1 MLNHI
6 KAKGKLYLDSGA
18 IAALVQYN
26 KSLLPVG
33 IVKID
38 GRFDRGDLVV
48 CMTEKGVE
56 VARGL
61 INYSSLEAE
70 KISGLLSEQIEKE
83 LGYMEEPE
91 VIHKDNL
98 ILISSSFEDS
108 NTIGANS
115 SKAEQ

>member
-18 IAALVQYN
+18 IIALVQFN

-48 CMTEKGVE
+48 CMTETGVE

-70 KISGLLSEQIEKE
+70 KISGLLSEQIEKN
-83 LGYMEEPE
+83 LGIWKSP
-91 VIHKDNL
+91 
-98 ILISSSFEDS
+98 S
-108 NTIGANS
+108 NS
-115 SKAEQ
+115 

>member
-6 KAKGKLYLDSGA
+6 KAKGKLYRCWCNC
-18 IAALVQYN
+18 ALVQYN

-61 INYSSLEAE
+61 INYSSLRLKKFQGCFRSRSKRTWVYGRA
-70 KISGLLSEQIEKE
+70 
-83 LGYMEEPE
+83 E

-108 NTIGANS
+108 KLS
-115 SKAEQ
+115 EQLQ

>member
-18 IAALVQYN
+18 INALVQSN

-38 GRFDRGDLVV
+38 GTFDRGDLVV
-48 CMTEKGVE
+48 CMTDKGIE

-70 KISGLLSEQIEKE
+70 KISGLLSDRSKRTWVY
-83 LGYMEEPE
+83 GRAR
-91 VIHKDNL
+91 
-98 ILISSSFEDS
+98 S
-108 NTIGANS
+108 NS
-115 SKAEQ
+115 